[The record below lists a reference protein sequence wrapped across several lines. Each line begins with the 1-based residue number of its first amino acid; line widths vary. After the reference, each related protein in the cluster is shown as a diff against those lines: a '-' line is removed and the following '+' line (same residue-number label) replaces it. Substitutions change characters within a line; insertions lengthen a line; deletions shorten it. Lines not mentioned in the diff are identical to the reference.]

1 MDEPMF
7 CIAFLFHK
15 SNWQKKYSWKTL
27 VLVVKGI
34 ILPEVC
40 TQLKAGNKILNCHFL
55 LISTLISFLTS
66 FLSVLV
72 SYIKVIFYF
81 QSEPLKGKVERIL
94 HWRYVNL
101 PIEGTTL

>member
-1 MDEPMF
+1 M
-7 CIAFLFHK
+7 
-15 SNWQKKYSWKTL
+15 
-27 VLVVKGI
+27 VKGI

-40 TQLKAGNKILNCHFL
+40 TQLKAGNKILNCHLL